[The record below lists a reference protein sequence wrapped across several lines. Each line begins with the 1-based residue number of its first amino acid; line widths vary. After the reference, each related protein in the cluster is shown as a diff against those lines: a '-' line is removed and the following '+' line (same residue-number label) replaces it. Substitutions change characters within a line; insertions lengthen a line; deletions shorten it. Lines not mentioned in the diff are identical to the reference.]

1 LYLTAAFSYSGTFG
15 FVGFGGTYIHRFWDA
30 IAALTFSADWPK
42 LAYFDRF
49 DFSSGDTGSECLVQT
64 VLSIQFEK

>member
-1 LYLTAAFSYSGTFG
+1 MEICFPACCGA
-15 FVGFGGTYIHRFWDA
+15 YIHRFFVA
-30 IAALTFSADWPK
+30 IPALTFSADWPK

-49 DFSSGDTGSECLVQT
+49 DFSSGDTGSECLAHT